1 MMGDVARSL
10 PLGDA
15 QLVLRVW
22 VEQHDATLRG
32 RLVLPVLEGRTT
44 ARGVDELSALVRRA
58 LVELED
64 ELSRR

>member
-15 QLVLRVW
+15 QLLLRVW

-32 RLVLPVLEGRTT
+32 RLVLPALDGHTT
-44 ARGVDELSALVRRA
+44 ARGVDELSALVRRV
-58 LVELED
+58 LVELEG